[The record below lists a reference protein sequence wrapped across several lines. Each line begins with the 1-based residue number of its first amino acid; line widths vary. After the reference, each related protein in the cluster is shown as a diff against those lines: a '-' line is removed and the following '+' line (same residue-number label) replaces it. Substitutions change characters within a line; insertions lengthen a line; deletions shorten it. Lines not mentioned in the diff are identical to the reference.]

1 MSKIQKGVCEDLIGL
16 SGPFTKI
23 ARTMSAQWGVR
34 IVPSGAEC
42 DTDGETIRIPFT
54 ADYLPLEKRQ
64 ALHGMLDHEVCHV
77 AEERRHKEHG
87 KETPVKLLRE
97 EKNPVIQMLMNIFE
111 DIRIEILY
119 EGIYKGVAEN
129 LRVNNVDAAK
139 KWAEEHEERITNDWW
154 CAFGAALILRAR
166 DLECEWTNKG
176 DIGEYLEVCAEEIEE
191 SRHTSWIDD
200 SIDLSK
206 RVFEK
211 IKVHH
216 KKKGKKASGS
226 GKGIFA
232 KEGKGDGKGKKAS
245 GSGKGLFAKEGKGDG
260 KGKKVDGDFGPGK
273 FGPGTTDFSELN
285 RKSMAEYVIHDAK
298 ANNRYIPHPK
308 AVKRDCIEVS
318 KAGDINYYATAKAEV
333 SSQISGLRGK
343 QRMLI
348 MSWSRRR
355 VVGNLDNGFVDDDVL
370 SEVKTGNK
378 RVFCDITKKRHL
390 NTAILA
396 LVDCSGSMAGNL
408 YPGSGAY
415 YAFRTSIGLAESW
428 ELIGIPHEWLGFSA
442 NDGMYTGITEED
454 LKGPYFCRPPLNH
467 IIFKRFSESL
477 KSTRTRF
484 TGITGRGSNV
494 DGESVSWAAR
504 RLAARK
510 EPRKILV
517 VISDGMPSTS
527 NGTGRGILLF
537 GGGGADHSRMQ
548 EHLRYVVKQVT
559 SSGIEIIG
567 IGAGT
572 EGPRYFYN
580 KDTGAKFVHIK
591 DLNTMAT
598 DIYRVM
604 KQKVTKGMASC
615 R

>member
-1 MSKIQKGVCEDLIGL
+1 MNKLQKGVCEDLIGL

-23 ARTMSAQWGVR
+23 ARIMSAQWSVR

-42 DTDGETIRIPFT
+42 KTDGETIAIPFT

-64 ALHGMLDHEVCHV
+64 ELHGMLDHEVCHV
-77 AEERRHKEHG
+77 AEERRHKENG
-87 KETPVKLLRE
+87 KETPVKLLQK
-97 EKNPVIQMLMNIFE
+97 EKNPVIQMLMNVFE

-129 LRVNNVDAAK
+129 LRVNNISAAK
-139 KWAEEHEERITNDWW
+139 KWAEEHEERISNDWW
-154 CAFGAALILRAR
+154 SAFGAALILRAR
-166 DLECEWTNKG
+166 DLECEWTEEG
-176 DIGEYLEVCAEEIEE
+176 DIGEYLDICAEEIED
-191 SRHTSWIDD
+191 SKHTSWVDD
-200 SIDLSK
+200 SIELSK

-211 IKVHH
+211 VKKHH
-216 KKKGKKASGS
+216 KKKGKKASGN
-226 GKGIFA
+226 GKGLFG
-232 KEGKGDGKGKKAS
+232 KGKNGKGDGKG
-245 GSGKGLFAKEGKGDG
+245 E
-260 KGKKVDGDFGPGK
+260 KVEGDFGPGK
-273 FGPGTTDFSELN
+273 FGPGTTDFSEVN
-285 RKSMAEYVIHDAK
+285 KKSMAEYVIHDAK
-298 ANNRYIPHPK
+298 ANNRYTPHPK
-308 AVKRDCIEVS
+308 AVKRDYIEVS
-318 KAGDINYYATAKAEV
+318 KPGDIGYYSTAKAEV

-355 VVGNLDNGFVDDDVL
+355 VVGNLESGFVDDDVL
-370 SEVKTGNK
+370 SEVRTGNK
-378 RVFCDITKKRHL
+378 RVFCDITKKKYL

-396 LVDCSGSMAGNL
+396 LVDCSGSMAGNR

-415 YAFRTSIGLAESW
+415 YAFRTAIGLAESW
-428 ELIGIPHEWLGFSA
+428 ELLGIPHEWLGFSA
-442 NDGMYTGITEED
+442 NDSMSTGITEED

-477 KSTRTRF
+477 KSTRSKF

-510 EPRKILV
+510 EVRKILV

-527 NGTGRGILLF
+527 NGTACGPGLF
-537 GGGGADHSRMQ
+537 CGMADHSRMQ
-548 EHLRYVVKQVT
+548 EHLRYVVKQIT
-559 SSGIEIIG
+559 SSGIEVIG

-572 EGPRYFYN
+572 EGPKYFYN
-580 KDTGAKFVHIK
+580 KDTGAKFVYIRE
-591 DLNTMAT
+591 LNTMAT

-604 KQKVTKGMASC
+604 KQKVTKGMSVC
-615 R
+615 RV